1 MPVSAYKDRR
11 RSNSGADGK
20 VGAVGG
26 TEDTEL
32 RPDDIQA
39 QTKDGSSMRATAA
52 VWRAG
57 GKENDGVTDLTCS
70 QDAKTTK
77 KKNAAKWSCTYCQ
90 PSCSKKL
97 QRSRRKYYD
106 GFLEVTPTDDGG
118 TKLSLVF
125 ENGNSVSEVRRG
137 PCVVSDGDADFELK
151 TTGYVSRRICFIC
164 RIVCMR
170 REERVETQ
178 ATDGDPAANIIIS
191 LSCSPGGLCT
201 AALSKFLLLSGVCIC
216 STSTASRKEAK
227 RCCVMPRIGIA
238 PRRQHSGFILQLRE
252 NSSAQN
258 RSGGDSNSRP
268 PPPPARLPR
277 CLLHR
282 WGQWRHPRGSR
293 TQIMS
298 IGLVRTTRSLTRSSP
313 QW

>member
-1 MPVSAYKDRR
+1 MPVSGYTDRR

-20 VGAVGG
+20 AGAVGG
-26 TEDTEL
+26 TDDTEL
-32 RPDDIQA
+32 RPDGIQD

-57 GKENDGVTDLTCS
+57 DKEKDGVTDLTCS
-70 QDAKTTK
+70 QDAKTTT

-118 TKLSLVF
+118 TKLSLVL
-125 ENGNSVSEVRRG
+125 ENGNSVSEIRRG

-151 TTGYVSRRICFIC
+151 TTGYVSRRICFVC

-178 ATDGDPAANIIIS
+178 TTDGGSAANIIIS
-191 LSCSPGGLCT
+191 LTCPLVVC
-201 AALSKFLLLSGVCIC
+201 APPLSKFSLLSGVCIC
-216 STSTASRKEAK
+216 STSTASSKEAM

-238 PRRQHSGFILQLRE
+238 PRRQHSGCILQL
-252 NSSAQN
+252 
-258 RSGGDSNSRP
+258 
-268 PPPPARLPR
+268 
-277 CLLHR
+277 
-282 WGQWRHPRGSR
+282 
-293 TQIMS
+293 
-298 IGLVRTTRSLTRSSP
+298 
-313 QW
+313 